1 MYEGKDEARKI
12 YDKFMHEVKKFSRE
26 VRDDPLVRSYW
37 ENRSSTEPYD
47 FVEELNKYGC
57 DSEQTL
63 KCDREQKLK
72 ENCVQQPVM
81 LEYVN
86 ALQSKLLSIRGIVGD
101 LRKSLIGGEPLE
113 DTVEGRIDNVA
124 YGISSCGCIADE
136 IISYLVSLYG
146 RIGDYGDK

>member
-1 MYEGKDEARKI
+1 MSEKDEARKT
-12 YDKFMHEVKKFSRE
+12 YDRFMREADKFNKE
-26 VRDDPLVRSYW
+26 VRDNPEVRSYW

-47 FVEELNKYGC
+47 FAEELNKYGS
-57 DSEQTL
+57 DS
-63 KCDREQKLK
+63 EQKLK
-72 ENCVQQPVM
+72 ENCVRQPVM
-81 LEYVN
+81 LDYVN

-136 IISYLVSLYG
+136 IITYLVSLYG